1 LIASQGQERDKQ
13 KVIPPL
19 FFIKT
24 LKRQTF
30 HKNHQ
35 KTFNTASDKALSL

>member
-1 LIASQGQERDKQ
+1 MIASQGQERGKQ
-13 KVIPPL
+13 KVSPPL

-30 HKNHQ
+30 HKKQPENV
-35 KTFNTASDKALSL
+35 